1 MEIIFNEQR
10 ALQVFTILDELWKN
24 NQWPFDDILLPDEM
38 IVRSPG
44 VLQQNAL
51 FFASLF
57 MRGGVI
63 SEDPI
68 RLINQLL
75 GDHPFVFDP
84 SLVKEMT
91 ERQLV
96 DLFEEAS
103 VKIRSLNGDP
113 LKRSAFRY
121 KAGEYAR
128 SWTFNAHLLA
138 EEFNADSR
146 LIFKGVSDF
155 EEAFCRV
162 SQEAR
167 GKKVG
172 LRGMRRKIFSLF
184 VIWLQTQKLLP
195 LFPTPIPVDFHAL
208 RVLWATSVFELKDLP
223 LPSSHSGKLPAN
235 LFNLCPKEAVQTRD
249 LLINTVAKWSQN
261 FLARNGLAHWR
272 VNPALW
278 VLSRDLCAGF
288 VQNISVGKPRF
299 RQESKRSYHLLLD
312 EEYLNCHPDLWSREK
327 AQSLCYVCPIKDFC
341 GYAVPA
347 GPYYSVGVLV
357 RMPKRK
363 LPRQPPQGVL
373 PGIVPLELHL
383 KKGRARSPRKK

>member
-24 NQWPFDDILLPDEM
+24 NRWPFNDILLPDEM

-51 FFASLF
+51 FFAALF

-68 RLINQLL
+68 RLVNQLL

-128 SWTFNAHLLA
+128 SWTFNARLLA

-184 VIWLQTQKLLP
+184 VIWLQTQKLLS

-223 LPSSHSGKLPAN
+223 LPSSHNGKLPAN

-261 FLARNGLAHWR
+261 FLAHNGLAHWR

-278 VLSRDLCAGF
+278 VLSRDLCASF

-299 RQESKRSYHLLLD
+299 RKEQKRSYHLLLD
-312 EEYLNCHPDLWSREK
+312 EEYLNSYPELWAKEQ
-327 AQSLCYVCPIKDFC
+327 AQSLCYLCPIREFC

-363 LPRQPPQGVL
+363 LPERPPQGVL
-373 PGIVPLELHL
+373 PGIAPLELHL
-383 KKGRARSPRKK
+383 KKGRARSPRRK